1 MGINN
6 EDMTVRES
14 LRTGVTATKKITVDR
29 ERTIGFMGDEGRVYS
44 TPSMVRDIE
53 YTCHELLKEHVDESE
68 NSVGT
73 HVSVDHIGATVEGD
87 VVEVSVTITS
97 VDGRSVSFE
106 AIVKDSLE
114 DVGRGIHNRFVVDVE
129 KTYQRL
135 TEKRKK
141 VMGS

>member
-1 MGINN
+1 MKGSL
-6 EDMTVRES
+6 TV
-14 LRTGVTATKKITVDR
+14 GVTATQKIAIDR
-29 ERTIGFMGDEGRVYS
+29 DRTIGFMGDEGRVYS

-53 YTCHELLKEHVDESE
+53 YTCHELLNEHLDDGE

-87 VVEVSVTITS
+87 EVEVSVTITA
-97 VDGRSVSFE
+97 VEGRAVSFE
-106 AIVKDSLE
+106 ATVKDSLE
-114 DVGRGIHNRFVVDVE
+114 EVGRGVHNRFVVDVQ
-129 KTYQRL
+129 KTYERL

>member
-1 MGINN
+1 MK
-6 EDMTVRES
+6 ES
-14 LRTGVTATKKITVDR
+14 LTAGVTATQKITIDR
-29 ERTIGFMGDEGRVYS
+29 DRTIGFMGDEGRGYS

-53 YTCHELLKEHVDESE
+53 YPCHELLNEHLDDGE

-87 VVEVSVTITS
+87 EVEVSVTITA
-97 VDGRSVSFE
+97 VEGRAVSFE
-106 AIVKDSLE
+106 ATVKDSLE
-114 DVGRGIHNRFVVDVE
+114 EVGRGVHNRFVVDVQ
-129 KTYQRL
+129 KTYERL

>member
-1 MGINN
+1 MK
-6 EDMTVRES
+6 DS
-14 LRTGVTATKKITVDR
+14 LAIGVTTTRKFTIDR

-53 YTCHELLKEHVDESE
+53 YTCHELLMEHVDDGE

-73 HVSVDHIGATVEGD
+73 HVSIDHIGATVEGD
-87 VVEVSVTITS
+87 EVEVSITITA
-97 VDGRSVSFE
+97 VEGRAISFE
-106 AIVKDSLE
+106 ANVKDSLE
-114 DVGRGIHNRFVVDVE
+114 DVGRGVHNRFVVDVI
-129 KTYQRL
+129 KTHERL

>member
-1 MGINN
+1 MK
-6 EDMTVRES
+6 ES
-14 LRTGVTATKKITVDR
+14 LTAGVTATQKIAIDR
-29 ERTIGFMGDEGRVYS
+29 DRTIGFMGDEGRVYS

-53 YTCHELLKEHVDESE
+53 YTCHELLNEHLDDGE

-87 VVEVSVTITS
+87 EVEVSITITA
-97 VDGRSVSFE
+97 VEGRAVSFE
-106 AIVKDSLE
+106 ATVKDSLE
-114 DVGRGIHNRFVVDVE
+114 EVGRGVHNRFVVDVQ
-129 KTYQRL
+129 KTYERL

>member
-1 MGINN
+1 MKDSLAVGI
-6 EDMTVRES
+6 TI
-14 LRTGVTATKKITVDR
+14 TQKITIDR
-29 ERTIGFMGDEGRVYS
+29 DRTIGFMGDEGRVYS

-53 YTCHELLKEHVDESE
+53 YTCHELLNEHLDDGE

-87 VVEVSVTITS
+87 EVEVSITITA
-97 VDGRSVSFE
+97 VEGRAVSFE
-106 AIVKDSLE
+106 ATVKDSLE
-114 DVGRGIHNRFVVDVE
+114 EVGQGVHNRFVVDVQ
-129 KTYQRL
+129 KTYERL

>member
-1 MGINN
+1 MK
-6 EDMTVRES
+6 ES
-14 LRTGVTATKKITVDR
+14 LTAGVTATQKITIDR
-29 ERTIGFMGDEGRVYS
+29 DRTIGFMGDEGRVYS

-53 YTCHELLKEHVDESE
+53 YTCHELLNEHLDDGE

-87 VVEVSVTITS
+87 EVEVSVTITA
-97 VDGRSVSFE
+97 VEGRAVSFE
-106 AIVKDSLE
+106 ATVKDSLE
-114 DVGRGIHNRFVVDVE
+114 EVGRGVHNRFVVDVQ
-129 KTYQRL
+129 KTYERL

>member
-1 MGINN
+1 MK
-6 EDMTVRES
+6 ES
-14 LRTGVTATKKITVDR
+14 LTAGVTATQKITIDR
-29 ERTIGFMGDEGRVYS
+29 DRTIGFMGDEGRVYS

-53 YTCHELLKEHVDESE
+53 YTCHELLNEHLDDGE

-87 VVEVSVTITS
+87 EVEVSVTITA
-97 VDGRSVSFE
+97 VEGRAVSFE
-106 AIVKDSLE
+106 ATVKDSLE
-114 DVGRGIHNRFVVDVE
+114 EVGQGVHNRFVVDVQ
-129 KTYQRL
+129 KTYERL

>member
-1 MGINN
+1 MK
-6 EDMTVRES
+6 ES
-14 LRTGVTATKKITVDR
+14 LTAGVTATQKIAIDR
-29 ERTIGFMGDEGRVYS
+29 DRTIGFMGDEGRVYS

-53 YTCHELLKEHVDESE
+53 YTCHELLNEHLENGE

-87 VVEVSVTITS
+87 EVEVSITITA
-97 VDGRSVSFE
+97 VEGRAVSFE
-106 AIVKDSLE
+106 ATVKDSLE
-114 DVGRGIHNRFVVDVE
+114 EVGRGVHNRFVVDVQ
-129 KTYQRL
+129 KTYERL

>member
-1 MGINN
+1 
-6 EDMTVRES
+6 MTVKES
-14 LRTGVTATKKITVDR
+14 LTAGVTATQKITIDR
-29 ERTIGFMGDEGRVYS
+29 DRTIGFMGDEGRVYS

-53 YTCHELLKEHVDESE
+53 YTCHELLNEHLDDDE

-87 VVEVSVTITS
+87 EVEVSVTVTA
-97 VDGRSVSFE
+97 VEGRAISFE
-106 AIVKDSLE
+106 ATVKDSLE
-114 DVGRGIHNRFVVDVE
+114 EVGRGAHNRFVVDVQ
-129 KTYQRL
+129 KTYERL

>member
-1 MGINN
+1 MK
-6 EDMTVRES
+6 ES
-14 LRTGVTATKKITVDR
+14 LNAGVTATQKIVIDR
-29 ERTIGFMGDEGRVYS
+29 DRTIGFMGDEGRVYS

-53 YTCHELLKEHVDESE
+53 YTCHELLNEHLNDGE

-87 VVEVSVTITS
+87 EVEVSVTITA
-97 VDGRSVSFE
+97 VEGRAVSFE
-106 AIVKDSLE
+106 ATVKDSLE
-114 DVGRGIHNRFVVDVE
+114 EVGRGVHNRFVVDVQ
-129 KTYQRL
+129 KTYERL

>member
-1 MGINN
+1 MK
-6 EDMTVRES
+6 ES
-14 LRTGVTATKKITVDR
+14 LTAGVTATQKITIDR
-29 ERTIGFMGDEGRVYS
+29 DRTIGFMGDEGRVYS

-53 YTCHELLKEHVDESE
+53 YTCHELLSEHLDDGE

-87 VVEVSVTITS
+87 QVEVSVTITA
-97 VDGRSVSFE
+97 VEGRAVSFE
-106 AIVKDSLE
+106 ATVKDSLE
-114 DVGRGIHNRFVVDVE
+114 EVGQGVHNRFVVDVQ
-129 KTYQRL
+129 KTYERL

>member
-1 MGINN
+1 MKENL
-6 EDMTVRES
+6 TA
-14 LRTGVTATKKITVDR
+14 GVTATQKIAIDR
-29 ERTIGFMGDEGRVYS
+29 DRTIGFMGDEGRVYS

-53 YTCHELLKEHVDESE
+53 YTCHELLNEHLNDGE

-87 VVEVSVTITS
+87 EVEVSVTITA
-97 VDGRSVSFE
+97 VEGRAVSFE
-106 AIVKDSLE
+106 ATVKDSLE
-114 DVGRGIHNRFVVDVE
+114 EVGRGVHNRFVVDVQ
-129 KTYQRL
+129 KTYERL

>member
-1 MGINN
+1 MK
-6 EDMTVRES
+6 ES
-14 LRTGVTATKKITVDR
+14 LAVGLTSTRKFTVDR

-44 TPSMVRDIE
+44 TPSLVRDIE
-53 YTCHELLKEHVDESE
+53 YSCHELLMEHLEDGE

-87 VVEVSVTITS
+87 EISVLVTITA
-97 VDGRSVSFE
+97 VEGRAVSFE
-106 AIVKDSLE
+106 ATVKDSIE
-114 DVGRGIHNRFVVDVE
+114 EVGRGVHNRFVVDVQ
-129 KTYQRL
+129 KTYERL

>member
-1 MGINN
+1 MK
-6 EDMTVRES
+6 ES
-14 LRTGVTATKKITVDR
+14 LTAGVTATQKIAIDR
-29 ERTIGFMGDEGRVYS
+29 DRTIGFMGDEGRVYS

-53 YTCHELLKEHVDESE
+53 YTCHELLSEHTDDGE

-87 VVEVSVTITS
+87 EVEVSVTITA
-97 VDGRSVSFE
+97 VEGRAVSFE
-106 AIVKDSLE
+106 ATVKDSLE
-114 DVGRGIHNRFVVDVE
+114 EVGRGVHNRFVVDVQ
-129 KTYQRL
+129 KTYERL

>member
-1 MGINN
+1 MKDSLGVGI
-6 EDMTVRES
+6 TI
-14 LRTGVTATKKITVDR
+14 TQKITIDR
-29 ERTIGFMGDEGRVYS
+29 DRTIGFMGDEGRVYS

-53 YTCHELLKEHVDESE
+53 YTCHELLNEHLDDGE

-87 VVEVSVTITS
+87 EVEVSVTITA
-97 VDGRSVSFE
+97 VEGRAVSFE
-106 AIVKDSLE
+106 ATVKDSLE
-114 DVGRGIHNRFVVDVE
+114 EVGRGVHNRFVVDVQ
-129 KTYQRL
+129 KTYERL

>member
-1 MGINN
+1 MR
-6 EDMTVRES
+6 DS
-14 LRTGVTATKKITVDR
+14 LAVGVTATQKITVDR
-29 ERTIGFMGDEGRVYS
+29 ERTIGFMGDDGRVYS

-53 YTCHELLKEHVDESE
+53 QTCHELLMQHVDEGE

-87 VVEVSVTITS
+87 EVEVSVTITA
-97 VDGRSVSFE
+97 VEGRAISFE
-106 AIVKDSLE
+106 TTVKDTLE
-114 DVGRGIHNRFVVDVE
+114 DVGRGVHKRFVVDVQ
-129 KTYQRL
+129 KTYERL

>member
-1 MGINN
+1 MR
-6 EDMTVRES
+6 DS
-14 LRTGVTATKKITVDR
+14 LAVGVTATQKITVDR
-29 ERTIGFMGDEGRVYS
+29 ERTIGFMGDDGRVYS

-53 YTCHELLKEHVDESE
+53 QTCHELLMQHVDEGE

-87 VVEVSVTITS
+87 EVEVSVTITA
-97 VDGRSVSFE
+97 VEGRAISFE
-106 AIVKDSLE
+106 TTVKDTLE
-114 DVGRGIHNRFVVDVE
+114 DVGRGVHNRFVVDVQ
-129 KTYQRL
+129 KTYERL

>member
-1 MGINN
+1 MK
-6 EDMTVRES
+6 ES
-14 LRTGVTATKKITVDR
+14 LTAGVTATQKITIDR
-29 ERTIGFMGDEGRVYS
+29 DRTIGFMGDEGRVYS

-53 YTCHELLKEHVDESE
+53 YTCHELLSEHLDDGE

-87 VVEVSVTITS
+87 EVEVSVTITA
-97 VDGRSVSFE
+97 VEGRAVSFE
-106 AIVKDSLE
+106 ATVKDSLE
-114 DVGRGIHNRFVVDVE
+114 EVGQGVHNRFVVDVQ
-129 KTYQRL
+129 KTYERL